1 LANLLVNIDLRAGV
15 PTTSSIFALQ
25 AARSVALEF
34 GATVVSMVITGPLAL
49 PDLER
54 LARILG
60 ESGAD
65 RALVCSDPV
74 FSRPPLWSD
83 QGRVLRLVTDTL
95 RPRLVFLPA
104 GTVSAQ
110 LGPPLAA
117 LLGATLIPH
126 ASCEISHPKDGEP
139 QLRVVRRTPRWD
151 GIESTDALAT
161 IRPIVAILRAG
172 RPERISAGSIEA
184 ELELLPIPAATEP
197 EIDVLSSREDAF
209 DAAIGAQ
216 NLFLLTTDIETSQL
230 KESLAMP
237 EGTAIIR
244 NTPEA
249 PASNLD
255 VACPEKLFVL
265 SEQSLPNPPPVVVA
279 ARGYVALC
287 GPRKPP
293 GTRFPGVYL
302 RSDLASPDRLIQDLA
317 TGATGDV
324 EQ

>member
-1 LANLLVNIDLRAGV
+1 MANLLVNIDLRAGL

-25 AARSVALEF
+25 AARSVASQL

-65 RALVCSDPV
+65 RALVCADPL
-74 FSRPPLWSD
+74 FSRPPFWSD

-104 GTVSAQ
+104 GTASAQ
-110 LGPPLAA
+110 LGPPLAV
-117 LLGATLIPH
+117 LLGATLVPH
-126 ASCEISHPKDGEP
+126 ASCEISLSNDGEP
-139 QLRVVRRTPRWD
+139 RLHIARRTPRCD

-161 IRPIVAILRAG
+161 IRPIVAILKAG
-172 RPERISAGSIEA
+172 RPELVSPGAIEA
-184 ELELLPIPAATEP
+184 ELELLPMPATTLPA
-197 EIDVLSSREDAF
+197 IDVLSSREDAF
-209 DAAIGAQ
+209 DAALGAQ
-216 NLFLLTTDIETSQL
+216 NLFLLTTDLEVSRL
-230 KESLAMP
+230 NEMAAMP

-244 NTPEA
+244 NTPDA

-279 ARGYVALC
+279 ARGNIALC

-293 GTRFPGVYL
+293 GTRFTGVYL
-302 RSDLASPDRLIQDLA
+302 RNDLSSPDKLILDLAAIA
-317 TGATGDV
+317 TRKI
-324 EQ
+324 ER